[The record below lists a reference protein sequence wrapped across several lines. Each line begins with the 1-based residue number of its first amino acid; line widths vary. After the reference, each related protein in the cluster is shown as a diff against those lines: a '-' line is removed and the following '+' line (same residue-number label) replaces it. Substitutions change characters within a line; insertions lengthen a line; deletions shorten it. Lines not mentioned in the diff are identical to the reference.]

1 METCQGQDSP
11 DELETTQSVRHAG
24 SPMARALKAAAK
36 LAFVGGIL
44 LYLVYSGKLR
54 LEALADLRHSWIW
67 LVYAFAL
74 FLPQFFL
81 CAVRYRLLLGALK
94 LPGSLGQAF
103 SWTMIGSFFDL
114 AMPLSNGGDLVKA
127 YYVARH
133 AGRGRRSLAVLS
145 VLLDRIVGLLALFVF
160 AWLVCLFAGRQV
172 DDNPQLLRLS
182 RVLLFVCAG
191 SVVLFCILVSP
202 ALERSAWRQRL
213 MHRLPYHEK
222 FEALYVA
229 FAGLRRHWAILSVM
243 MGLSLIV
250 QILGCAGILC
260 LAQGLSFT
268 DLSSHQPAGLELV
281 PTLVVLPLAVFL
293 NTFGVAGGLGAGE
306 LAFQWLFE
314 HALGLGGGANLALA
328 FHGLFAFTRLLGIP
342 FVLFYRHK
350 AHAPSGRAAAVMA
363 ETLAEG
369 G

>member
-1 METCQGQDSP
+1 
-11 DELETTQSVRHAG
+11 L
-24 SPMARALKAAAK
+24 
-36 LAFVGGIL
+36 
-44 LYLVYSGKLR
+44 
-54 LEALADLRHSWIW
+54 
-67 LVYAFAL
+67 
-74 FLPQFFL
+74 
-81 CAVRYRLLLGALK
+81 RYRLLLGALR
-94 LPGSLGQAF
+94 LPGTLGQAF
-103 SWTMIGSFFDL
+103 AWTMIGSFFDL

-145 VLLDRIVGLLALFVF
+145 VLLDRVVGLLALFIF
-160 AWLVCLFAGRQV
+160 AWLVCLFAGRLV
-172 DDNPQLLRLS
+172 DDNPQLHRLS

-191 SVVLFCILVSP
+191 SVAGFGVLVSP
-202 ALERSAWRQRL
+202 ALERSAWRRRL
-213 MHRLPYHEK
+213 MHLLPYHEK

-229 FAGLRRHWAILSVM
+229 FAGLRQHWALLAAM
-243 MGLSLIV
+243 MGLSLLV
-250 QILGCAGILC
+250 QMLGCAGILC
-260 LAQGLSFT
+260 LAQGLDFT
-268 DLSSHQPAGLELV
+268 SSSTGLHAELELV

-314 HALGLGGGANLALA
+314 HALGRGGGANLALA
-328 FHGLFAFTRLLGIP
+328 FHALFGLTRLLAIP

-350 AHAPSGRAAAVMA
+350 THAPAGREAAALA